1 MSLSLTGA
9 NIARAKAYNLRLVLE
24 TIRRQRQVSR
34 AGIAR
39 STTLSAPTVSNI
51 VRELIEGGFVVESG
65 RKRNGRGSPSITL
78 ELNADRAVS
87 VGLDLG
93 REHLTGV
100 LVDLGGTLRE
110 RIHHEIDYPS
120 PDEAIALMRDTVKR
134 LVDQASL
141 PDERLWGVGVGMP
154 GPLHLSANDPEG
166 GSASPD
172 AFPGWTRVP
181 VAHLLADEVGV
192 PVRLENNATAAAI
205 GERWYGSGQNV
216 DHFAY
221 VYFGVGLG
229 GGLIVNGTPFTG
241 FSGNAGE
248 LGYLAPL
255 VDASATAPRRPLSGR
270 PSSERPSLAPHAA
283 SGGQSNGGSTGEL
296 ASANPFYLP
305 GLMEALRADGTSIR
319 APSELQRLYED
330 GHPILLAWLDR
341 AARHLAP
348 LLAAVCYL
356 LDPQSIFFGGRLPA
370 PLLRAV
376 IDALP
381 PLLAPLRIPG
391 KSHHPRLSLG
401 DAGGEAAALGAATLP
416 VYEAFVPA
424 PELMLKTSSSSPDA
438 QSPFSS

>member
-1 MSLSLTGA
+1 MPLPLTGA

-24 TIRRQRQVSR
+24 TIRRQKQVSR
-34 AGIAR
+34 ASIAR

-65 RKRNGRGSPSITL
+65 RKRDGRGSPSITL

-87 VGLDLG
+87 IGLDLG

-100 LVDLGGTLRE
+100 LVDLGGRLRE

-120 PDEAIALMRDTVKR
+120 PDEAITLMSDTVTR
-134 LVDQASL
+134 LMHQARL
-141 PDERLWGVGVGMP
+141 PDKRLWGIGVGMP
-154 GPLHLSANDPEG
+154 GPLHLSTDDPDG

-172 AFPGWTRVP
+172 AFPGWKHVP
-181 VAHLLADEVGV
+181 VASLLADGLGV

-205 GERWYGSGQNV
+205 GERWYGSGQNI

-229 GGLIVNGTPFTG
+229 GGLVVNGTPFTG

-255 VDASATAPRRPLSGR
+255 LDASITAPGNRLSSVATRRP
-270 PSSERPSLAPHAA
+270 A
-283 SGGQSNGGSTGEL
+283 ST
-296 ASANPFYLP
+296 NPFHLP
-305 GLMEALRADGTSIR
+305 GLIKAIQAEGTSIR
-319 APSELQRLYED
+319 ALSDLQPLFD
-330 GHPILLAWLDR
+330 SGHPTLLAWLDR

-370 PLLRAV
+370 PLLGAV
-376 IDALP
+376 IEALP
-381 PLLAPLRIPG
+381 ALLAPLHIPG
-391 KSHHPRLSLG
+391 KDHQPQLSLG
-401 DAGGEAAALGAATLP
+401 DAGAEAAALGAATLP

-424 PELMLKTSSSSPDA
+424 PELMLKSSPTSPDA
-438 QSPFSS
+438 QSPFST